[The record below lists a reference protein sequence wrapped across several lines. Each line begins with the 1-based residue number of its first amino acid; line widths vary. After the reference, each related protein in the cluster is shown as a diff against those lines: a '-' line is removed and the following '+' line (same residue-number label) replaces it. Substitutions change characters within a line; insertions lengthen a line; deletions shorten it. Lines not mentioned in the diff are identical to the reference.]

1 MVKITKKQ
9 AKNQMEWIMAI
20 TKRMTAAQFKD
31 GHWGEAF
38 ERMRKIVDGETGE
51 TKKKTGK

>member
-51 TKKKTGK
+51 TKKKTGR